1 MENKL
6 VLNVVFRKE
15 KSCNGSVIATY
26 FDNATAWRGHI
37 LCYTHE
43 KQYSEVDISYYERCT
58 KNAAPEEYADLLK
71 ELKERHSDFEIVVKK
86 RVNYD
91 TLRKNWR

>member
-43 KQYSEVDISYYERCT
+43 K
-58 KNAAPEEYADLLK
+58 
-71 ELKERHSDFEIVVKK
+71 
-86 RVNYD
+86 
-91 TLRKNWR
+91 